1 MSESNGA
8 SLTCTDDPPV
18 TALPPRPRPPVQRL
32 TARPLPHDLQTSFTR
47 ADLNEALAAEGLR
60 PVGIGEPAAWR
71 AFRDDLP
78 GGAA

>member
-1 MSESNGA
+1 MS
-8 SLTCTDDPPV
+8 
-18 TALPPRPRPPVQRL
+18 TAQRTTADHPRATNTLPPRPRPPVQRL

-71 AFRDDLP
+71 PFRDDLP
-78 GGAA
+78 GDAA